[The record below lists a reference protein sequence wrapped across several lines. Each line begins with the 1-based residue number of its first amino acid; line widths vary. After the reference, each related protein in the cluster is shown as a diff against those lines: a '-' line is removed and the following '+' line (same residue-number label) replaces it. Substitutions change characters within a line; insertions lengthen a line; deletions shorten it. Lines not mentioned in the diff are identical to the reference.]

1 MYLIYA
7 KLIFKIQIKKV
18 IKSNIVKISSC
29 FLYIGQKYPYIVIIQ
44 ILQMFSILSHLFTTL
59 CSCFLALSTS
69 AHKKEAQNTES
80 GENINYFI
88 FWWTTTTKSKSWSLW
103 RENESL
109 FKANLGFDSLPPSRC
124 QTRDTNSW
132 IGICY
137 LKEAVG
143 CGESQRCI
151 FITSKDLNYS

>member
-1 MYLIYA
+1 M
-7 KLIFKIQIKKV
+7 
-18 IKSNIVKISSC
+18 KISSC
-29 FLYIGQKYPYIVIIQ
+29 FLYIGQKYPYIVIIFADVLNPESF
-44 ILQMFSILSHLFTTL
+44 IYNTLFLFSSSFN
-59 CSCFLALSTS
+59 FST
-69 AHKKEAQNTES
+69 HKIEAQNTES

-88 FWWTTTTKSKSWSLW
+88 FWWTTTIKSKSWSLW

-109 FKANLGFDSLPPSRC
+109 FKTNLGFDSLPPSRC
-124 QTRDTNSW
+124 QAHDTNSW

-151 FITSKDLNYS
+151 FITSKGLNYS